1 MCENVSYLIMEEGVW
16 HDEELYDNIFK
27 VNIVAFPLPFCIQSQ
42 ALQLEYL
49 LLYCYMLL
57 GELVG

>member
-1 MCENVSYLIMEEGVW
+1 MEEGVW